1 MARSGVYKS
10 DVQRARDRLR
20 ATGTHPSV
28 DAVRVALG
36 NTGSKTTIHRYLR
49 ELEEEDGQRPGAK
62 VAISDALQDLVS
74 RLAERLHTEADTVVA
89 QAQARFQAQLQERT
103 QALEQAR
110 HEADSLRTH
119 LQRCETALQAEC
131 EAGDAARS
139 EVASSTTE
147 LAQLEER
154 IAGLTVRVAEYDAHA
169 KSLEHKHEHAR
180 EALEH
185 YRTSVKDQR
194 EQEQRRHA
202 HQVQELQ
209 VALRQTNEALTAK
222 NHDLMQLNRDN
233 GQWLERQTRLERELA
248 QARQRADAQQ
258 RERDA
263 LRLTAAEYQALQGGR
278 RARRTGC
285 GADRAGRRAPA
296 PGTRRGGH
304 LACHG
309 TSEHV
314 GTTAG
319 AAAATALRW
328 RTRKRHRSRC
338 NAGRQMISRLA
349 KARESSASVPSLSQ
363 PGFRCQGVA
372 LGP

>member
-1 MARSGVYKS
+1 MARSGLYKS
-10 DVQRARDRLR
+10 DVHRARDRLR

-62 VAISDALQDLVS
+62 VVISDALQDLVS
-74 RLAERLHTEADTVVA
+74 RLAERLHAEADTVVA

-110 HEADSLRTH
+110 QEADSLTTQ
-119 LQRCETALQAEC
+119 LQRCETVLQAER
-131 EAGDAARS
+131 EAGDAARG
-139 EVASSTTE
+139 EVARRTTE

-154 IAGLTVRVAEYDAHA
+154 ISGLTVRVAEHDAHA

-194 EQEQRRHA
+194 EQEQRRHE

-209 VALRQTNEALTAK
+209 VALRQANEALTAK

-233 GQWLERQTRLERELA
+233 GQWLERHTRLERELA
-248 QARQRADAQQ
+248 QACQRADAQQ

-263 LRLTAAEYQALQGGR
+263 LRLAATEYQALQVRWTGDVQALESVRTELAAARTDLVEERQR
-278 RARRTGC
+278 REHAE
-285 GADRAGRRAPA
+285 ADTLRATVRL
-296 PGTRRGGH
+296 GTLEQLLEQLRPPRPVGEPEK
-304 LACHG
+304 AI
-309 TSEHV
+309 SA
-314 GTTAG
+314 GTT
-319 AAAATALRW
+319 
-328 RTRKRHRSRC
+328 
-338 NAGRQMISRLA
+338 
-349 KARESSASVPSLSQ
+349 
-363 PGFRCQGVA
+363 PGGS
-372 LGP
+372 

>member
-1 MARSGVYKS
+1 MARSGLYKS
-10 DVQRARDRLR
+10 DVQRARDSLR

-49 ELEEEDGQRPGAK
+49 ELEEEEGQGVGAK
-62 VAISDALQDLVS
+62 ISVSDALQDLIA
-74 RLAERLHTEADTVVA
+74 RLAERLHSEADTVVA

-110 HEADSLRTH
+110 QEADSLTTQ
-119 LQRCETALQAEC
+119 LQRCETVLQAER
-131 EAGDAARS
+131 EAGDASRG
-139 EVASSTTE
+139 EVARRTTE

-154 IAGLTVRVAEYDAHA
+154 ISGLTVRVAEHDAHA

-194 EQEQRRHA
+194 EQEQRRHE

-209 VALRQTNEALTAK
+209 VALRQANEALTAK

-233 GQWLERQTRLERELA
+233 GQWLERHTRLERELA
-248 QARQRADAQQ
+248 QACQRADAQQ

-263 LRLTAAEYQALQGGR
+263 LRLAATEYQALQVRWTGDVQALESVRTELAAARTDLIEERQR
-278 RARRTGC
+278 REHAE
-285 GADRAGRRAPA
+285 ADTLRATVRL
-296 PGTRRGGH
+296 GTLEQLLEQLRPPRPVGEPEK
-304 LACHG
+304 AI
-309 TSEHV
+309 SA
-314 GTTAG
+314 GTT
-319 AAAATALRW
+319 
-328 RTRKRHRSRC
+328 
-338 NAGRQMISRLA
+338 
-349 KARESSASVPSLSQ
+349 
-363 PGFRCQGVA
+363 PGGS
-372 LGP
+372 

>member
-1 MARSGVYKS
+1 MARSGLYKS

-62 VAISDALQDLVS
+62 VVISGALQDLVS
-74 RLAERLHTEADTVVA
+74 RLAERLHAEADTVVA

-110 HEADSLRTH
+110 QEADSLTTQ
-119 LQRCETALQAEC
+119 LQRCETVLQAER
-131 EAGDAARS
+131 EAGDAARG
-139 EVASSTTE
+139 EVARRTTE

-154 IAGLTVRVAEYDAHA
+154 ISGLTVRVAEHDAHA

-194 EQEQRRHA
+194 EQEQRRHE

-209 VALRQTNEALTAK
+209 VALRQANEALTAK

-233 GQWLERQTRLERELA
+233 GQWLERHTRLERELA
-248 QARQRADAQQ
+248 QACQRADAQQ
-258 RERDA
+258 RERGA
-263 LRLTAAEYQALQGGR
+263 LRLAATEYQALQVRWTGDVQALESVRTELAAARTDLVEERQR
-278 RARRTGC
+278 REHAE
-285 GADRAGRRAPA
+285 ADTLRATVRL
-296 PGTRRGGH
+296 GTLEQLLEQLRPPRPVGEPEK
-304 LACHG
+304 AI
-309 TSEHV
+309 SA
-314 GTTAG
+314 GTT
-319 AAAATALRW
+319 
-328 RTRKRHRSRC
+328 
-338 NAGRQMISRLA
+338 
-349 KARESSASVPSLSQ
+349 
-363 PGFRCQGVA
+363 PGGS
-372 LGP
+372 

>member
-233 GQWLERQTRLERELA
+233 GQWLERQTRLERELE
-248 QARQRADAQQ
+248 Q
-258 RERDA
+258 
-263 LRLTAAEYQALQGGR
+263 
-278 RARRTGC
+278 
-285 GADRAGRRAPA
+285 
-296 PGTRRGGH
+296 
-304 LACHG
+304 
-309 TSEHV
+309 
-314 GTTAG
+314 
-319 AAAATALRW
+319 
-328 RTRKRHRSRC
+328 
-338 NAGRQMISRLA
+338 
-349 KARESSASVPSLSQ
+349 
-363 PGFRCQGVA
+363 
-372 LGP
+372 

>member
-1 MARSGVYKS
+1 MARSGLYKS

-49 ELEEEDGQRPGAK
+49 QLEDEEGQHPGAK

-74 RLAERLHTEADTVVA
+74 RLAERLHAEADTAVA

-110 HEADSLRTH
+110 HEADSLTTQ
-119 LQRCETALQAEC
+119 LQRCETALQAER

-139 EVASSTTE
+139 EVARRTTE

-154 IAGLTVRVAEYDAHA
+154 IAGLTARLAEHDAHA

-233 GQWLERQTRLERELA
+233 GQWL
-248 QARQRADAQQ
+248 
-258 RERDA
+258 
-263 LRLTAAEYQALQGGR
+263 
-278 RARRTGC
+278 
-285 GADRAGRRAPA
+285 
-296 PGTRRGGH
+296 
-304 LACHG
+304 
-309 TSEHV
+309 
-314 GTTAG
+314 
-319 AAAATALRW
+319 
-328 RTRKRHRSRC
+328 
-338 NAGRQMISRLA
+338 
-349 KARESSASVPSLSQ
+349 
-363 PGFRCQGVA
+363 
-372 LGP
+372 